1 MSPRTARIKLF
12 RITKPLSNPSR
23 LVFLR
28 RIVGAGVKVGTV
40 CGGGEERR
48 KGCNRLMNG
57 ATKFVRLL
65 DPFTVSLEVTPPPLN
80 QLDLA
85 QGRPGAYLGFIL
97 ADPQV
102 WKILRKLPYTI
113 LCKYFTITITCRL
126 VCLITQ
132 PSLII
137 TDLRASPHPVMSS
150 ESRAECTSQP
160 HFMASFAPRWTL
172 ALFRILETKLLQRC

>member
-113 LCKYFTITITCRL
+113 LYKYFTITCRL

-132 PSLII
+132 PSL
-137 TDLRASPHPVMSS
+137 V
-150 ESRAECTSQP
+150 
-160 HFMASFAPRWTL
+160 
-172 ALFRILETKLLQRC
+172 